1 MRQGVIRRFFGAE
14 ASCFPAIA
22 KVQAAR
28 IVRGVKSA
36 DLFRE
41 LERAGWILD
50 RVRGS
55 HHVFIHPEK
64 PGHISVPHP
73 RKDLGKGL
81 VRKLRRQAGLA

>member
-1 MRQGVIRRFFGAE
+1 MGRSADGP
-14 ASCFPAIA
+14 PAPA
-22 KVQAAR
+22 PPAAR
-28 IVRGVKSA
+28 IIRRVKSA

-55 HHVFIHPEK
+55 HHVFIHPAK
-64 PGHISVPHP
+64 PGHVSVPHP
-73 RKDLGKGL
+73 RKDLGRGL